1 MARNTIAGIEIG
13 VASNAHFNNSSAFI
27 TIGGVY
33 LPPEC
38 IPVAAGHRSLC
49 NITAVFTQPSSSDNL
64 LTVYVPANSSI
75 LAVKFLG
82 DSTGKEWN
90 LTNYTVVRTPGGC
103 NPLTIGRSV
112 DREELDVLCM
122 KGSTVT
128 SLTLGFSNG
137 QPVFSLLDSVIVSGS
152 IYAPFFV
159 ASNANCPPIG
169 MIANTVVF
177 LDSIRAVIAAFTTTG
192 PTQFAKSNFDFLG
205 SACPGVGHLDPYG
218 NTFLLRCS
226 ATSAFTF
233 DPCHSSQPVINHS
246 ISIPYPCSASGVV
259 AWMYTTN
266 NSLVVQ
272 FENGTRT
279 QPIVL
284 GDVSEARCVNSKDPR
299 FVYRHVNGS
308 VYVVRIQDGHVT
320 MLGTSVCSGPSS
332 SPALCSGLDFT
343 EHKGSFYVGFFDGLT
358 YKMANL
364 SCPGEAPASMGV
376 PFRPDLSTYFVGPDE
391 QSCLCSPQAP
401 TLPPPP
407 SLSQSPS
414 QGTSSFPDTTL
425 SPSSSYS
432 QIQTPPVVII
442 PVYIF
447 LFILFIL
454 FIIAI
459 VIAVLILIHQRFCGY
474 VITEKRNCMVI
485 LTWEK

>member
-1 MARNTIAGIEIG
+1 
-13 VASNAHFNNSSAFI
+13 
-27 TIGGVY
+27 
-33 LPPEC
+33 
-38 IPVAAGHRSLC
+38 
-49 NITAVFTQPSSSDNL
+49 
-64 LTVYVPANSSI
+64 
-75 LAVKFLG
+75 
-82 DSTGKEWN
+82 
-90 LTNYTVVRTPGGC
+90 
-103 NPLTIGRSV
+103 
-112 DREELDVLCM
+112 
-122 KGSTVT
+122 
-128 SLTLGFSNG
+128 
-137 QPVFSLLDSVIVSGS
+137 
-152 IYAPFFV
+152 
-159 ASNANCPPIG
+159 
-169 MIANTVVF
+169 
-177 LDSIRAVIAAFTTTG
+177 
-192 PTQFAKSNFDFLG
+192 
-205 SACPGVGHLDPYG
+205 
-218 NTFLLRCS
+218 
-226 ATSAFTF
+226 
-233 DPCHSSQPVINHS
+233 
-246 ISIPYPCSASGVV
+246 
-259 AWMYTTN
+259 MYTTN
-266 NSLVVQ
+266 NSLVVR

-279 QPIVL
+279 QPIIL

-414 QGTSSFPDTTL
+414 QGTSSLPDTTL